1 MLKPF
6 AALSLI
12 ILLAACEAPQQRLS
26 AAEDVRSF
34 LVAAREGDEATFDR
48 HVDRPALKANLRGEI
63 DEVLAGQPI
72 PARMRD
78 QLLDQL
84 VDGLGPE
91 MFQAAT
97 QGAGPLAGRTPSAAE
112 IAAVL
117 KPLGPTRVC
126 LPPQPGADQCAATF
140 EKKGETWKLVAV
152 DAGSL
157 RVGPGLPAGTEFL
170 ERFPSAAER

>member
-1 MLKPF
+1 MR
-6 AALSLI
+6 AALLA
-12 ILLAACEAPQQRLS
+12 LLLVAGCERPQERLDAAR
-26 AAEDVRSF
+26 DVHAF
-34 LVAAREGDEATFDR
+34 LKAAREGDRTTFDR

-84 VDGLGPE
+84 VDNLGPE
-91 MFQAAT
+91 MFQVAT
-97 QGAGPLAGRTPSAAE
+97 QGVGPLAGRTPSAAE

-117 KPLGPTRVC
+117 KPLGSTQVC

-140 EKKGETWKLVAV
+140 EKRGDTWRLVAV
-152 DAGSL
+152 DSSSL

-170 ERFPSAAER
+170 DRFPSAPER